1 MRHADERYW
10 PLRSETLVW
19 YPVGLLARRT
29 LVVSKDSRPLHLALA
44 IGTPSVGIYWLTN
57 LYEAGPLVQD
67 KHRAALSARV
77 NCPVCGAENLANRCP
92 HDASFVDDVALEEVI
107 GMAMQPFLDR
117 RWRQKLIPPVVRQA
131 MHSLRRRAVRA
142 HAAGLKAKHVA
153 KPQRAKDNEFFI
165 PRCWIGAT
173 SRAFCVKVS
182 ESAKENIPTV
192 ICPVWQ

>member
-1 MRHADERYW
+1 
-10 PLRSETLVW
+10 
-19 YPVGLLARRT
+19 
-29 LVVSKDSRPLHLALA
+29 LHLALA
-44 IGTPSVGIYWLTN
+44 IAPSVGIYWLTN

-77 NCPVCGAENLANRCP
+77 NCARCGAENLANRCP

-142 HAAGLKAKHVA
+142 HAAGLKAKHVV
-153 KPQRAKDNEFFI
+153 KPQRAKDNEFFYTEMLDRRDI
-165 PRCWIGAT
+165 ACILCKGIRKCQGEYPDSDLSGVA
-173 SRAFCVKVS
+173 VKQQEEFAVELMQLS
-182 ESAKENIPTV
+182 CRHALANRVRIHR
-192 ICPVWQ
+192 QAGM